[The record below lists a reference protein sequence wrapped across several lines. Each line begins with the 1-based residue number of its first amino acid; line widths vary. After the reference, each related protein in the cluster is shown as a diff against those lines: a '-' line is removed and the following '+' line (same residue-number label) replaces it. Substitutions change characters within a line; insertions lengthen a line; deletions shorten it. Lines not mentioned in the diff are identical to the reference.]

1 MKAVITNP
9 TGFEI
14 TVQGA
19 LYPVACIKRGQQ
31 EIPVKSQAHFDW
43 LKGQLLR
50 LLKNAPH
57 LTVEL
62 VEQAPALELEP
73 EPELDPAPTPEP
85 EPEPAPAPAPVQT
98 KGKGKSKQNAE

>member
-19 LYPVACIKRGQQ
+19 LYPVAYIKRGQQ

-62 VEQAPALELEP
+62 VEQAPA
-73 EPELDPAPTPEP
+73 PEP
-85 EPEPAPAPAPVQT
+85 EPAPAPEPEPTPAPAPAPVQT
-98 KGKGKSKQNAE
+98 KAKAKSKQNAE

>member
-14 TVQGA
+14 TVHGA

-62 VEQAPALELEP
+62 VEQAPEP
-73 EPELDPAPTPEP
+73 EPEPAPTSEP
-85 EPEPAPAPAPVQT
+85 ESEPAPAPAPVQT

>member
-31 EIPVKSQAHFDW
+31 EIPVKSQEHFDW

-62 VEQAPALELEP
+62 VELAPEP
-73 EPELDPAPTPEP
+73 EPEPAPTSEP
-85 EPEPAPAPAPVQT
+85 ESEPAPAPAPVQT